1 MTLGQYHVPSH
12 PPPLRCAL
20 LWMLGEYGQKIPES
34 PYLIEPMIDGFA
46 EEQSQATSCTRT
58 LTPTLR
64 PTSTL
69 TLVLTLILA
78 KPLALALAP

>member
-1 MTLGQYHVPSH
+1 
-12 PPPLRCAL
+12 
-20 LWMLGEYGQKIPES
+20 MLGEYGQKIPES

-58 LTPTLR
+58 LTPTLS

-69 TLVLTLILA
+69 ALILTLIPSLA
-78 KPLALALAP
+78 KPLALARAP

>member
-1 MTLGQYHVPSH
+1 
-12 PPPLRCAL
+12 
-20 LWMLGEYGQKIPES
+20 MLGEYGQKIPES

-58 LTPTLR
+58 LTPS
-64 PTSTL
+64 PSPSPSPTL
-69 TLVLTLILA
+69 TLILTLIPSLA